1 MIGQF
6 GLTDLESITGV
17 QRMPRLLISN
27 LLGLVG
33 AIVGGVLGFY
43 TFAWLEDK
51 GFYGLA
57 IPGAFLGLGCGLLS
71 QHNSIFRGIL
81 CGVAAL
87 GLSLFSEWKFHH
99 FLVDNSFSFMV
110 THITDKSPVTLLM
123 IGIGTV
129 IAFWVGKDG
138 GFRWLP
144 EGSRKPAAE
153 SEGDRLNE
161 V

>member
-1 MIGQF
+1 MHEVG
-6 GLTDLESITGV
+6 SIEGV
-17 QRMPRLLISN
+17 ERMPRLLISY

-33 AIVGGVLGFY
+33 AIIGGVIGFY

-71 QHNSIFRGIL
+71 QHNSITRGVL
-81 CGVAAL
+81 CGAGAL
-87 GLSLFSEWKFHH
+87 GLSLFTEWKFHP
-99 FLVDNSFSFMV
+99 FLVDNSFSYMV
-110 THITDKSPVTLLM
+110 SHISEMRSVTLLM
-123 IGIGTV
+123 IVLGTV

-138 GFRWLP
+138 GFRGLSD
-144 EGSRKPAAE
+144 GRRVASAQDSTKDHAR
-153 SEGDRLNE
+153 E